1 MGTERDVTRIVRSW
15 LRTDEHESADHVLE
29 SVLSLLDAT
38 PQRRAWWPA
47 RRIADMNTI
56 AKLAIAAAA
65 VVVVAVIGINLLPAS
80 GRVGGG
86 PAVSPSPSVTPVPNP
101 SPRAATAFPNS
112 GELAIG
118 RHSMIREGVQFSI
131 DVAAPGWRSQQG
143 LEFIKGTEGAPDGAG
158 FLFWSV
164 TPDNVYADPC
174 AHKPLTPAAGPGI
187 ASLAG
192 AVSRI
197 PGTKLISGPT
207 AVAVGGLPATRT
219 VITIPEDVGC
229 TAGDRGLK
237 LWYDIGMGPSAGRF
251 PTVLPSTMRVWII
264 DVDGT
269 VVWIDGETYETYE
282 DTSPTLERE
291 MQQMIDSI
299 VFE

>member
-15 LRTDEHESADHVLE
+15 LRTDEHESADHVLDN
-29 SVLSLLDAT
+29 VLSLLDAT
-38 PQRRAWWPA
+38 PQRRSWWPA

-86 PAVSPSPSVTPVPNP
+86 PAVSPSPSVTPVPSQ

-118 RHSMIREGVQFSI
+118 RHSMIREGVAFSI
-131 DVAAPGWRSQQG
+131 NVAAPGWVSQQG
-143 LEFIKGTEGAPDGAG
+143 FEFIKGPEGAPDGAS
-158 FLFWSV
+158 FIFWAP
-164 TPDNVYADPC
+164 TPVNVYADPC

-187 ASLAG
+187 ASLAS
-192 AVSRI
+192 AVSSI
-197 PGTKLISGPT
+197 PGTKLVSGPSDVT
-207 AVAVGGLPATRT
+207 VGGHPATRT
-219 VITIPEDVGC
+219 VITIPEDVDC
-229 TAGDRGLK
+229 AAGPGGFL
-237 LWYDIGMGPSAGRF
+237 LWYDPRMAVGTGRW
-251 PTVLPSTMRVWII
+251 PTVLPSTMSVWIV
-264 DVDGT
+264 DVDGKI
-269 VVWIDGETYETYE
+269 VWIDGETYKGS
-282 DTSPTLERE
+282 SPTLLRE

-299 VFE
+299 AFE

>member
-1 MGTERDVTRIVRSW
+1 MSTDRDTTRVVRSW
-15 LRTDEHESADHVLE
+15 LRTDEHESADRVLGN
-29 SVLSLLDAT
+29 VLVLLDAT
-38 PQRRAWWPA
+38 PQRRPWWPA
-47 RRIADMNTI
+47 RRIANVNTYG
-56 AKLAIAAAA
+56 KVAIAAAA
-65 VVVVAVIGINLLPAS
+65 VVVVAVVGINLLPAS
-80 GRVGGG
+80 GGFGAGG
-86 PAVSPSPSVTPVPNP
+86 VSPSPSPTVLPSP
-101 SPRAATAFPNS
+101 SPRPVTAFPNS

-118 RHSMIREGVQFSI
+118 RHSMIREGVEFSI
-131 DVAAPGWRSQQG
+131 TVAAPGWRSQQG
-143 LEFIKGTEGAPDGAG
+143 FEFIKGTEGAPDGAG
-158 FLFWSV
+158 FIFWPD

-187 ASLAG
+187 APLAN

-207 AVAVGGLPATRT
+207 DVSVGGHPATRT

-229 TAGDRGLK
+229 TAGERGFK
-237 LWYDIGMGPSAGRF
+237 LWYDSGMGPDGGRF